1 MPLSHMPIHG
11 CEHITNDAL
20 QKIRAAQR
28 SDQIDRHFI
37 QYKCVECPV
46 STNPKTLTKHLIES
60 KHGFAVTTKDV
71 YCGYCGDLVYDP
83 SFFFANSRKRKPSQL
98 TDEDEAYIAA
108 NTLPKPCGRDG
119 VRGLFNLGETC
130 YMNSV
135 LQMMVH
141 NSLLGQYFLGM
152 GHPIYKCPIAKEP
165 EKKIDD
171 DDSDDEL
178 SEDKEQKT
186 CVACAMT
193 ELFSETAATDV
204 AVPTHAVNLL
214 FASWKQIPHMSGKGQ
229 QDAQEWFT
237 IIIDKLHETATNPDQ
252 KPNFRYKD
260 RCDCFFHRVFY
271 GRFASEVTCD
281 VCHKST
287 TNQAEYSS
295 LDLDFQK
302 QKKRKKKQLKD
313 AAAANAATGGKSEET
328 PKAGSKKAQAA
339 AAAAAAAQLPP
350 PIPTLAECL
359 KAYTAPEALAQESQ
373 QIDCQSCKR
382 KTTAEK
388 RVLINRLPAILTM
401 HVKRFGMKKPP
412 GSATNGVNGT
422 NGVMPSY
429 LGTPEKYEGRLDFP
443 LVLDMTPYT
452 IAADSEGMQTDTY
465 PRNRSELV
473 YDLDCVLVH
482 TGEHAHVGHYY
493 SFVRT
498 ATEDGKLRKWMK
510 FDDEIVSATTV
521 EEVLRQEAYML
532 FYGLRD
538 PYNLSEAADAGDS

>member
-1 MPLSHMPIHG
+1 MPVHG
-11 CEHITNDAL
+11 CEHLNNNVLEKVRAM
-20 QKIRAAQR
+20 QK

-37 QYKCVECPV
+37 QYRCVECSI
-46 STNPKTLTKHLIES
+46 STNLKALAQHLTES
-60 KHGFAVTTKDV
+60 KHGFAVTSKDV
-71 YCGYCGDLVYDP
+71 YCGHCGDLVYDP
-83 SFFFANSRKRKPSQL
+83 SFFISNLRKRKSPQP
-98 TDEDEAYIAA
+98 TEEDEAYIAA
-108 NTLPKPCGRDG
+108 NTLPKPCGREG

-152 GHPIYKCPIAKEP
+152 GHPVHKCPIAKEP
-165 EKKIDD
+165 EKKNDD

-178 SEDKEQKT
+178 NEDKEQKT

-193 ELFSETAATDV
+193 ELFSETAALDI

-287 TNQAEYSS
+287 ITQSEYSS

-302 QKKRKKKQLKD
+302 QKKRKKKQLKE
-313 AAAANAATGGKSEET
+313 AAAANAASTGKVEDTGKAS
-328 PKAGSKKAQAA
+328 SKKAQA

-350 PIPTLAECL
+350 PIPSLAECL
-359 KAYTAPEALAQESQ
+359 KAYTAPEALVQESQ
-373 QIDCQSCKR
+373 QIDCQTCKQ
-382 KTTAEK
+382 KTTAQK
-388 RVLINRLPAILTM
+388 RLRINKLPAILTM

-412 GSATNGVNGT
+412 GSAANGANGSNGVLS
-422 NGVMPSY
+422 SY
-429 LGTPEKYEGRLDFP
+429 LGTPEKYEGKLDFP

-452 IAADSEGMQTDTY
+452 IAADSQDMQTETQ
-465 PRNRSELV
+465 PQNPSNLV

-482 TGEHAHVGHYY
+482 T
-493 SFVRT
+493 
-498 ATEDGKLRKWMK
+498 
-510 FDDEIVSATTV
+510 
-521 EEVLRQEAYML
+521 
-532 FYGLRD
+532 
-538 PYNLSEAADAGDS
+538 